1 MLQNK
6 SIVVRASEQ
15 AAESEVGGAT
25 DISVIEGAPQEVIM
39 EESGGP
45 TTEIEVD
52 TSGNVIQESIEEV
65 STSLLR

>member
-15 AAESEVGGAT
+15 VADSEVGGAT

-65 STSLLR
+65 STSLLG

>member
-15 AAESEVGGAT
+15 AADLEVGGVT

>member
-15 AAESEVGGAT
+15 ATDSEGGGAT

-65 STSLLR
+65 STSLLG